1 MKKIII
7 GLVSIMTLSIVSCK
21 EDEKTKNSLNPYD
34 SAIVKAANG
43 TKSVIFDDLTGYQD
57 SINAIFNVPEF
68 EMRAII
74 SGVPGRTGILKEE
87 VDRAK
92 QEFKLQN
99 RWVVNQNLEN
109 GPYVLGAL
117 ADASELIIMRSY
129 SDGSYF
135 YFDTIAY
142 VPKKILIDTGNKIKA
157 EFAKENY
164 EECRRLFQQSYV
176 FKPIDAAGYEKLKA
190 AGLN

>member
-1 MKKIII
+1 MKKI
-7 GLVSIMTLSIVSCK
+7 LFLLAVIMIVVSCSD
-21 EDEKTKNSLNPYD
+21 DEKTKSGLNPYD
-34 SAIVKAANG
+34 SAIIKAESK
-43 TKSVIFDDLTGYQD
+43 TKSIIFDDLTAYQD

-68 EMRAII
+68 EMRVII
-74 SGVPGRTGILKEE
+74 SGVPGSTGILKEE
-87 VDRAK
+87 VDRPK

-99 RWVVNQNLEN
+99 RWVVNQNIEN

-117 ADASELIIMRSY
+117 ADASELIIMRRY

-164 EECRRLFQQSYV
+164 DECRRLFQTEYK